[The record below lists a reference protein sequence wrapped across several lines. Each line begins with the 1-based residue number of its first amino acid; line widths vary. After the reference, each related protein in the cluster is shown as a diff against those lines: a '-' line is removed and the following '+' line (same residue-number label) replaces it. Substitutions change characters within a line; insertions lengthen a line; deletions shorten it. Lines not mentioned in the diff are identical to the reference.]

1 MSRQEISSEIQQI
14 LSNLSDGNLESVLNY
29 LKEIQKTDES
39 KLLISKNLGTILKE
53 DTELLKRLA
62 Q

>member
-1 MSRQEISSEIQQI
+1 MSVKQEILQI
-14 LSNLSDGNLESVLNY
+14 INNLPNDKLADLLQYLRLLEQTSHENPELF
-29 LKEIQKTDES
+29 
-39 KLLISKNLGTILKE
+39 KNLTTILKE